1 MDGLAEKDVVV
12 EVDEVVGEV
21 GNVVE
26 VQLDGGGGERGKAV
40 GHAEDVFVEHDAD
53 FGVGKVQPAGDLAV
67 GHDVDVVDPR
77 SVRLQGSDA
86 VSRGEKRAQRLLQLV
101 VVAETVH
108 GDGSVSLTL
117 VCVVGSHVDRTV
129 VLHLLKPLRIGAIHP
144 GVHSIDLREARC
156 IHRRVEANVVI
167 EIGRATS
174 YTWSLEM
181 Q

>member
-12 EVDEVVGEV
+12 EIDEVVGEV

-26 VQLDGGGGERGKAV
+26 VQLDGGGGECREAV

-86 VSRGEKRAQRLLQLV
+86 VSRGKNAHRDYFSSSLSRKRFM
-101 VVAETVH
+101 EME
-108 GDGSVSLTL
+108 VSLSL
-117 VCVVGSHVDRTV
+117 SF
-129 VLHLLKPLRIGAIHP
+129 VLW
-144 GVHSIDLREARC
+144 DL
-156 IHRRVEANVVI
+156 
-167 EIGRATS
+167 
-174 YTWSLEM
+174 M
-181 Q
+181 

>member
-26 VQLDGGGGERGKAV
+26 VQLDGGGGECREAV

-86 VSRGEKRAQRLLQLV
+86 VSRGKKTRTETTSARRCRGNGSWRWKCLSHSRLCC
-101 VVAETVH
+101 
-108 GDGSVSLTL
+108 GIS
-117 VCVVGSHVDRTV
+117 CR
-129 VLHLLKPLRIGAIHP
+129 
-144 GVHSIDLREARC
+144 
-156 IHRRVEANVVI
+156 
-167 EIGRATS
+167 
-174 YTWSLEM
+174 
-181 Q
+181 